1 MSHKLTTFVVTD
13 PREFDGDPY
22 EVAERATLQAESLLK
37 LTIQAVEDAE
47 VMARN
52 ADLEQQMDLGGE
64 PDALSWATSAA
75 GRRWKLVTDRLAD
88 AVPDLAVLRRFASF
102 NPKRPPKE

>member
-1 MSHKLTTFVVTD
+1 MPKEPKSFVVTD

-22 EVAERATLQAESLLK
+22 DVANRATSQAEALLN
-37 LTIQAVEDAE
+37 LTIEAVDDAY

-52 ADLEQQMDLGGE
+52 AEMERQNGDGAVEWPE
-64 PDALSWATSAA
+64 SAA
-75 GRRWKLVTDRLAD
+75 GRRWQSVMDRL
-88 AVPDLAVLRRFASF
+88 PEILLDLAVLRRVAAF